1 MTRIIDNGA
10 SLYRGVRYTATDEG
24 WDIGDP
30 VGMGDTP
37 AEAVLD
43 LTLRIHEREEERR
56 ARSRTA
62 GPASPR
68 FEDVLA
74 FFRDQGVVK

>member
-24 WDIGDP
+24 WDLGDP
-30 VGMGDTP
+30 VGHGDTP
-37 AEAVLD
+37 TEALID
-43 LTLRIHEREEERR
+43 LSRQLHEREEERKE
-56 ARSRTA
+56 RSA
-62 GPASPR
+62 GPRSPR

-74 FFRDQGVVK
+74 FFREQGVVK